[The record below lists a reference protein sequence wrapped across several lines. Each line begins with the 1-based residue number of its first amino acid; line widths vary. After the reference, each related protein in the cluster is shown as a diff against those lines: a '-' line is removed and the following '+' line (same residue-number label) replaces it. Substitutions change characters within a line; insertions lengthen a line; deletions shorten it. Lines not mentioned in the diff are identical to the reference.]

1 MKPAN
6 PPALATKL
14 LESLVPRRTSEA
26 LLGDLIEQ
34 YEARRSRTWYWQQ
47 VILALVISAGR
58 EVRTSKL
65 QAVRAVVIGY
75 LTGASLA
82 YFTTS
87 LAGRFVGAYM
97 GVYTAYYLIFLPL
110 SFFSAVASGWIVR
123 RLHPRAMVLIW
134 AGFGLVASVVAV
146 AVYALRPI
154 ADRMPR
160 SDPRV
165 FSSCR
170 LHRLAARRVGGRAL
184 GFVRCKRWLGIPR
197 FRNDNLRNQALIP
210 RARVGARVRASVGV
224 VPVGRGAR
232 CLGDFVAGSRC
243 LLESMNRRRLRKVPY
258 RSRRRF
264 QAHTEAEVH
273 RPTP

>member
-1 MKPAN
+1 M
-6 PPALATKL
+6 
-14 LESLVPRRTSEA
+14 
-26 LLGDLIEQ
+26 
-34 YEARRSRTWYWQQ
+34 
-47 VILALVISAGR
+47 ISAGR

-97 GVYTAYYLIFLPL
+97 GVYTAYYLIFMPL

-154 ADRMPR
+154 SDRCPLR
-160 SDPRV
+160 SSP
-165 FSSCR
+165 F
-170 LHRLAARRVGGRAL
+170 
-184 GFVRCKRWLGIPR
+184 F
-197 FRNDNLRNQALIP
+197 
-210 RARVGARVRASVGV
+210 
-224 VPVGRGAR
+224 
-232 CLGDFVAGSRC
+232 
-243 LLESMNRRRLRKVPY
+243 
-258 RSRRRF
+258 
-264 QAHTEAEVH
+264 
-273 RPTP
+273 